1 VTARTLKIL
10 LAISVALNL
19 FAATAF
25 VTVAVTRPK
34 VEERVEQ
41 QRRPGGRPPAW
52 EVVQSVDPAVQQT
65 VRTAMRASALAA
77 RPDFEEARTLR
88 RQAVQAVAAPDYDA
102 AAVRSLLERSRTAE
116 LRGRARLEDDS
127 LALFET
133 LTPADRAAL
142 APILS
147 RNGPRGRGGGR
158 GEGQGTRSMSP
169 VHQER

>member
-1 VTARTLKIL
+1 MTTRTLKIL
-10 LAISVALNL
+10 LAASVALNL

-25 VTVAVTRPK
+25 LTVAVTRPK

-52 EVVQSVDPAVQQT
+52 EVVQSVDPEVQQT
-65 VRTAMRASALAA
+65 VRAAMRASALAA

-88 RQAVQAVAAPDYDA
+88 RQAVQAVTEPDYDA

-158 GEGQGTRSMSP
+158 GRGEGRDQKPPMP
-169 VHQER
+169 